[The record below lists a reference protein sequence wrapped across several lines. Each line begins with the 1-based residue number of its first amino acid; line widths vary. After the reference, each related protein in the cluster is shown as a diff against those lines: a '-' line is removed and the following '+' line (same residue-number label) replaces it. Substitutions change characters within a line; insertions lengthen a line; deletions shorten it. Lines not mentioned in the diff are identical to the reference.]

1 MVMVE
6 VGLVK
11 CKPVH
16 ELSVCVAPMY
26 GNQSSWLQ
34 ITDFVEHN
42 KLQGANFFYFYVG
55 QISKYDERMLN
66 EYVRTG
72 DLEVVKLQD
81 KYQRIF
87 ISWQFLQIQDCHLRS
102 KYISKWTAFIDL
114 DERLSTPSGNR
125 IVDVLRSIDDPAVG
139 EVQMQSMSI
148 VKDEDYPKRF
158 VNVKEMKK
166 ELIFEKYNK
175 TVDPTWQGSKA
186 IIKPEKIGIMSVHA
200 AVAKFPGIKTV
211 TLNTSQAVIR
221 HFRSTK
227 YRISGSEWH
236 VTPEANGS
244 LPIFKNTPLS
254 EAFLKRMRIEV
265 VRRVLHVYDRI
276 PVNCSTI
283 PEKLREMIRHPD
295 PCKKMW
301 PTF

>member
-186 IIKPEKIGIMSVHA
+186 IIKPEKES
-200 AVAKFPGIKTV
+200 K
-211 TLNTSQAVIR
+211 
-221 HFRSTK
+221 RS
-227 YRISGSEWH
+227 R
-236 VTPEANGS
+236 
-244 LPIFKNTPLS
+244 
-254 EAFLKRMRIEV
+254 
-265 VRRVLHVYDRI
+265 
-276 PVNCSTI
+276 
-283 PEKLREMIRHPD
+283 
-295 PCKKMW
+295 
-301 PTF
+301 